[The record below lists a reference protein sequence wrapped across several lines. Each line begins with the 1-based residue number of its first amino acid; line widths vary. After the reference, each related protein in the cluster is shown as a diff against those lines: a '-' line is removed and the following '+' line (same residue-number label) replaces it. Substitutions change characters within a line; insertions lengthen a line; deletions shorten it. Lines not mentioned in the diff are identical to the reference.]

1 MEDSDNPYDILGVSP
16 NASASEIK
24 TAYRKLALR
33 HHPDRQTNESAKAT
47 SGPIF
52 AKISN
57 AYEILGDDRRREEFD
72 QQQQRR
78 EGMRSNAFNDHSFH
92 FHDPF
97 EVFAQTFAREFGTQ
111 QRGTSGG
118 GGFHDPFFGS
128 PFGGGLFGGMFG
140 RQNGFQD
147 PFSDSFF
154 EDPFSHRSMGGH
166 MDVFS
171 QMQQQMDMMRQQT
184 PSSSSSQF
192 YSSSS
197 SSSFRGEGSQRE
209 SVSTTTRIINGK
221 RQTITERVITKPD
234 GTVERHV
241 ETVGDPDF
249 PAQLEHGRSDN
260 GSGSRPLLEE
270 KPKRQKTKKFFR

>member
-1 MEDSDNPYDILGVSP
+1 MEDSDNPYEILGVSST
-16 NASASEIK
+16 ATASEIK
-24 TAYRKLALR
+24 TAYRKLALK
-33 HHPDRQTNESAKAT
+33 HHPDRQTNESAKAS

-57 AYEILGDDRRREEFD
+57 AYEILGDDRRRQEYD
-72 QQQQRR
+72 QQKRR
-78 EGMRSNAFNDHSFH
+78 EGMRSSAFNDHNFH

-97 EVFAQTFAREFGTQ
+97 QVFAQTFAREFGTQ
-111 QRGTSGG
+111 QRGGAG
-118 GGFHDPFFGS
+118 DGFHDSFFGS
-128 PFGGGLFGGMFG
+128 PFGGGLFGGMFD

-147 PFSDSFF
+147 PFSDPFF
-154 EDPFSHRSMGGH
+154 QDPFSSHRSMGGRH
-166 MDVFS
+166 TDIFS
-171 QMQQQMDMMRQQT
+171 QMQQQMDMMRQQN
-184 PSSSSSQF
+184 PSSSPHF

-197 SSSFRGEGSQRE
+197 SSSSFRSGGNQRE

-241 ETVGDPDF
+241 ETDGDPDF
-249 PAQLEHGRSDN
+249 PAQLEQGPVN
-260 GSGSRPLLEE
+260 GLAPRPLLEE